1 MHPKRELI
9 QLAAHK
15 AVLRRSITHHRLG
28 FAAAVDPI
36 LQPLQWFD
44 RARASLR
51 RLAPFAPLAL
61 IVFGFFQRR
70 RSVGPSRSRGRLFH
84 WGRVL
89 RFTARGLGI
98 LIATRKAAHANQG
111 SN

>member
-1 MHPKRELI
+1 MHPKRELN

-15 AVLRRSITHHRLG
+15 AVLRRSIRHQRLG

-36 LQPLQWFD
+36 LQPLRWFD

-51 RLAPFAPLAL
+51 RVAPFAPLAF
-61 IVFGFFQRR
+61 IVFGFFKRR
-70 RSVGPSRSRGRLFH
+70 RSASPSRSGGRLFH

-89 RFTARGLGI
+89 RFATRGLGI
-98 LIATRKAAHANQG
+98 LIATRKATQANQSVG
-111 SN
+111 